1 MKEFTFALHFLGAT
15 DKLQNVKIDNIK
27 KGFGQFDVDGNGI
40 ISIKGKT
47 ALCFIE
53 SRHLDGSMTFKHNL
67 FEEYK
72 AGIRNAG
79 VTEEQLSDEQ
89 LKSAFNLFDLD
100 RNGVLDCK
108 VFFSISLTLNLEASF
123 NSCYFL

>member
-1 MKEFTFALHFLGAT
+1 M
-15 DKLQNVKIDNIK
+15 DQ
-27 KGFGQFDVDGNGI
+27 
-40 ISIKGKT
+40 SIY
-47 ALCFIE
+47 
-53 SRHLDGSMTFKHNL
+53 KHNL

-79 VTEEQLSDEQ
+79 ITQEQLSDEQ

-108 VFFSISLTLNLEASF
+108 VFFSAYLSQLT
-123 NSCYFL
+123 